1 MGSWAAAGEM
11 AWIHRRTMLRAG
23 VAAVAVLSLPLLLAL
38 AVTAALARPGDGG
51 GSLDVTA
58 DRPMSAWV
66 LTQAYGCTGLGIE
79 PARGD
84 CPHFH
89 FGIDLA
95 APAGTPVR
103 AVLTGQAEVFPPSGY
118 GGGYGLHVVVRHGNG
133 VETMYAHL
141 ADVVV
146 GQGQVVAAGTV
157 LGHEGSSGLSTG
169 PHLHFEVR
177 EAGVAVDPTRIFP
190 GMFGPE
196 GEPR

>member
-1 MGSWAAAGEM
+1 MGSWSIAGKAAWG
-11 AWIHRRTMLRAG
+11 HRHLALRAG
-23 VAAVAVLSLPLLLAL
+23 IAAVATVLGLPLLLAL
-38 AVTAALARPGDGG
+38 AVTAALARPRPPVAGFAAAARPITGWV
-51 GSLDVTA
+51 VTQ
-58 DRPMSAWV
+58 P
-66 LTQAYGCTGLGIE
+66 YGCTGLGIE

-95 APAGTPVR
+95 APAGTSVA
-103 AVLTGQAEVFPPSGY
+103 AVAAGQAEVFAPSGY

-133 VETMYAHL
+133 VETLYAHL
-141 ADVVV
+141 AATVI
-146 GQGQVVAAGTV
+146 GQGQLVSAGTL
-157 LGHEGSSGLSTG
+157 LGYEGSSGMSTG

-190 GMFGPE
+190 GVFGPE

>member
-1 MGSWAAAGEM
+1 MGNWLAAGEM
-11 AWIHRRTMLRAG
+11 AWIHRRTVLRAG
-23 VAAVAVLSLPLLLAL
+23 VAAVSVVLGLPLLLAL
-38 AVTAALARPGDGG
+38 AVTAALARPGE
-51 GSLDVTA
+51 GSSLNMNA
-58 DRPMSAWV
+58 ARPMPFWV
-66 LTQAYGCTGLGIE
+66 VTQSYGCTGLGIE

-95 APAGTPVR
+95 APAGMPVR

-141 ADVVV
+141 ADVVI
-146 GQGQVVAAGTV
+146 GQGQVVSAGAV
-157 LGHEGSSGLSTG
+157 VGHEGSSGMSTG

-190 GMFGPE
+190 GLFGPE